1 MTVENG
7 SSFDEW
13 LRTQL
18 ERRRLSQRQLAERSG
33 VNHSTISRLLTGE
46 RRPTLATATKLV
58 RALGGAV
65 KTPPSLL
72 EARSASSPTARVEH
86 ALRADELL
94 GQPETLQVMRYYL
107 SLRKQRLGTAEGD
120 DVSPAGQRRTSG
132 SPDDATPS

>member
-13 LRTQL
+13 LRTRL
-18 ERRRLSQRQLAERSG
+18 KRRRLSQRQLAERSG

-46 RRPTLATATKLV
+46 HRPTLATATKLA

-65 KTPPSLL
+65 ETPPSLP
-72 EARSASSPTARVEH
+72 EASSASSPTARVEH
-86 ALRADELL
+86 ALRADKLL

-120 DVSPAGQRRTSG
+120 GVSSAGKR
-132 SPDDATPS
+132 